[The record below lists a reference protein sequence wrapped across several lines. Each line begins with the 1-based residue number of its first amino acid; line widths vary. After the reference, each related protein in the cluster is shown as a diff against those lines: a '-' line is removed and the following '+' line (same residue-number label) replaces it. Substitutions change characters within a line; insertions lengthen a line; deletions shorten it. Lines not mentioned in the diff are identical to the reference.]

1 MSQID
6 EESNADDT
14 DENMSRFIDDSVDTR
29 GPSTRMRRASK
40 KHFKSSLSCRVVI
53 PQSLPTSPHVV

>member
-29 GPSTRMRRASK
+29 GPSTRIRRASK
-40 KHFKSSLSCRVVI
+40 KTL
-53 PQSLPTSPHVV
+53 